1 MRESFGRP
9 PGREVLGSIIHGAME
24 RRSGKRMQRVAAQL
38 LETVRTARPR
48 LLAISEVRASEK
60 PYAEKWS
67 LKEILGHLVD
77 SAANNHQ
84 RIVRMQEARD
94 IGVFRYA
101 QQHWVESQKYQSRLW
116 DAIVEFWC
124 QYNLHLAHVIGEVDP
139 KALEHVCDMGYA
151 RPATLAFVIEDY
163 LRHLQHHLAQV
174 FSEGDPKLREKWTS
188 RDPGGVPTP

>member
-1 MRESFGRP
+1 MRS
-9 PGREVLGSIIHGAME
+9 
-24 RRSGKRMQRVAAQL
+24 VADQL
-38 LETVRTARPR
+38 SETVRAAKPR
-48 LLAISEVRASEK
+48 LLAISDARASAK
-60 PYAEKWS
+60 PYADTWS
-67 LKEILGHLVD
+67 VKEILGHLVD

-84 RIVRMQEARD
+84 RIVRMQETRD
-94 IGVFRYA
+94 IGGFRYA
-101 QQHWVESQKYQSRLW
+101 QQHWVESQKYQSRPW
-116 DAIVEFWC
+116 GAIVEFWC

-174 FSEGDPKLREKWTS
+174 FSEKDPKVRKKWTS

>member
-1 MRESFGRP
+1 MRS
-9 PGREVLGSIIHGAME
+9 
-24 RRSGKRMQRVAAQL
+24 VADRL
-38 LETVRTARPR
+38 SETVRAAKPR
-48 LLAISEVRASEK
+48 LLLISEARASEK

-84 RIVRMQEARD
+84 RFVRMQEIRD
-94 IGVFRYA
+94 LGVFRYA
-101 QQHWVESQKYQSRLW
+101 QQHWVESQKYNSRPW
-116 DAIVEFWC
+116 DAIVALWY

-174 FSEGDPKLREKWTS
+174 FSN
-188 RDPGGVPTP
+188 RDPRERVQWSGRDPEGAPTA

>member
-1 MRESFGRP
+1 MRS
-9 PGREVLGSIIHGAME
+9 
-24 RRSGKRMQRVAAQL
+24 VADQL
-38 LETVRTARPR
+38 AETVRAAQPR
-48 LLAISEVRASEK
+48 LLAISEARASEK
-60 PYAEKWS
+60 SCADKWS
-67 LKEILGHLVD
+67 VKEILGHLVD

-84 RIVRMQEARD
+84 RIVRMQDTRD
-94 IGVFRYA
+94 IGEFRYA
-101 QQHWVESQKYQSRLW
+101 QQHWVESQKYQSRPW
-116 DAIVEFWC
+116 EAIVEFWC

-174 FSEGDPKLREKWTS
+174 FGEQDPRERAKWIS